1 MPPEELTLILKLR
14 DEATKQLKSVRG
26 TVTAVGGA
34 MAATGLKV
42 GADWAAA
49 TKTIVDGTGATGP
62 ALKTLQADF
71 QAVAHLGADEA
82 ATAIADLN
90 THLGLTG
97 PELQDVSAMALKANI
112 DTSKFGAVA
121 EQAGLDVDGYK
132 NFLDD
137 LTVAGQA
144 TGVST
149 DQLLDTIGKN
159 SARWQ
164 AGGGD
169 VTGLTAHVVELAS
182 EFGPTGL
189 RGAMSETMAEVDTGV
204 MPTFVSLNTQLG
216 DTTGAVEK
224 TYLAGRTWRDVL
236 GEVKDGAIAY
246 AGPAGDMLAGVGSLA
261 VGVATMG
268 PHLVTMATNTGLVSV
283 GQKALNLVM
292 SLNPIGLVITAIG
305 ALVAV
310 YVIWKDEINNF
321 LKLGWNL
328 FITAIEGGI
337 NILRPLASLIG
348 IDLPADLGKYKF
360 ATEEAETATTDAAAE
375 IAVLRDEATT
385 LAPAVKAAKVEIE
398 AFDLSTVNM
407 KTQIQQAKPE
417 IKDIGDL
424 LEAAGLQTGT
434 SALEFG
440 YYADEADILSGKM
453 ATHKTT
459 IPPMILEM
467 MTPPPSIEGMGERTG
482 NEWSAGF
489 FAALQ
494 RSFEGGGGLMGGIK
508 SSMTEGFG
516 ALFAEEGALAP
527 VAEKWGQAM
536 EAIGGIPVVGPFLKA
551 FGPAIIGGVVK
562 LGKKAWS
569 ALKGI
574 FGKGTNVAEDAYQAI
589 ADNSTA
595 AAAADSSL
603 QQHLTTG
610 LEHGLDDRAASVRA
624 FFLRVRMDQGE
635 SWAEA
640 NADFQMFHNAMTNSD
655 KATRERAAET
665 ADKLMADYLLIEG
678 SSVDVADASEEAWA
692 ASYTA
697 QTVTSVKMTDEAIAN
712 SLRLKEAVVA
722 DTVELLTAWRDMAQG
737 MQDSWMGAGAEI
749 ESTSEY
755 TADAIIDDAGR
766 VRTTMDTEIAA
777 VQTTWTSTLG
787 RLRVLTIEAT
797 GHIETT
803 WRAMVGNMVARWIG
817 DDGLGMMEL
826 RAIELL
832 EFLHGTG
839 TGGIF
844 GKVTDWAIAGF
855 DYMRTRWDGTLTVME
870 ARAVTF
876 ASNVNASLA
885 SIRDRTVT
893 ITTAHRTVGAPGGGG
908 VASPFGGGS
917 SPAPAPSAP
926 RMPPIT
932 VVVPQ
937 DAVTDSVL
945 RAAPGREA
953 LRGWA

>member
-42 GADWAAA
+42 GADWATA
-49 TKTIVDGTGATGP
+49 TKTIVDGTGATGAP
-62 ALKTLQADF
+62 LKQLQTDF
-71 QAVAHLGADEA
+71 QAVAKHGAERA

-97 PELQDVSAMALKANI
+97 PELQEVADLALKAGV

-121 EQAGLDVDGYK
+121 EQTERDTEGYK
-132 NFLDD
+132 LMLDQ

-149 DQLLDTIGKN
+149 NQLLDTVSKN

-169 VTGLTAHVVELAS
+169 VEGLMAHVVELAG

-204 MPTFVSLNTQLG
+204 LPTIRTLGDQLG
-216 DTTGAVEK
+216 DTTGAVER
-224 TYLAGRTWRDVL
+224 TFEASYTWRDAIS
-236 GEVKDGAIAY
+236 EVKNATIAY
-246 AGPAGDMLAGVGSLA
+246 LGPAGDMLAGVGGLA

-268 PHLVTMATNTGLVSV
+268 PHLATMASKTGLVGV
-283 GQKALNLVM
+283 AQKALNLVM

-328 FITAIEGGI
+328 FITAVEGGI
-337 NILRPLASLIG
+337 NVLRPLASLIG
-348 IDLPADLGKYKF
+348 IDLPADMDKYKF
-360 ATEEAETATTDAAAE
+360 ATGEAETATTDAATE
-375 IAVLRDEATT
+375 IAALRDEATATAPVMSTT
-385 LAPAVKAAKVEIE
+385 LAPAVKAARVEIE
-398 AFDLSTVNM
+398 AFDLATVDM

-424 LEAAGLQTGT
+424 LEAAGLQTET

-467 MTPPPSIEGMGERTG
+467 MTPPPGIEGMGERTG
-482 NEWSAGF
+482 NEWSRGF
-489 FAALQ
+489 FATLQ
-494 RSFEGGGGLMGGIK
+494 RSFEGGGGFMGGIK

-551 FGPAIIGGVVK
+551 FGPMIIGGVVK
-562 LGKKAWS
+562 LGKAAFNK
-569 ALKGI
+569 LKGI
-574 FGKGTNVAEDAYQAI
+574 FGGPSEEVVQARGDLDAFASDVEQHVGQTESSTARMQDFIVNGWEHNRATVITFFQDQAI
-589 ADNSTA
+589 AAGKSASDGTA
-595 AAAADSSL
+595 HWLEYQAAMEAGNAELMGDLEQQALDWNDINASS
-603 QQHLTTG
+603 
-610 LEHGLDDRAASVRA
+610 
-624 FFLRVRMDQGE
+624 
-635 SWAEA
+635 
-640 NADFQMFHNAMTNSD
+640 
-655 KATRERAAET
+655 ATE
-665 ADKLMADYLLIEG
+665 
-678 SSVDVADASEEAWA
+678 SEEAWA
-692 ASYTA
+692 ESYTA
-697 QTVTSVKMTDEAIAN
+697 QTVTSNTMTDEAIAN
-712 SLRLKEAVVA
+712 SLRLKDAVVA
-722 DTVELLTAWRDMAQG
+722 DTVELLTAWETMVDG
-737 MQDSWMGAGAEI
+737 MQDHWE
-749 ESTSEY
+749 
-755 TADAIIDDAGR
+755 
-766 VRTTMDTEIAA
+766 
-777 VQTTWTSTLG
+777 
-787 RLRVLTIEAT
+787 
-797 GHIETT
+797 
-803 WRAMVGNMVARWIG
+803 G
-817 DDGLGMMEL
+817 DDGLSGMQDTAEMFQG
-826 RAIELL
+826 A
-832 EFLHGTG
+832 LHGGG

-844 GKVTDWAIAGF
+844 GTITDWAIEGFQVMMESWREILGDMQDEAVAFAG
-855 DYMRTRWDGTLTVME
+855 
-870 ARAVTF
+870 
-876 ASNVNASLA
+876 NVNASLA
-885 SIRDRTVT
+885 SIQDRTVT
-893 ITTAHRTVGAPGGGG
+893 ITTAHRTIG
-908 VASPFGGGS
+908 SPLGGGS
-917 SPAPAPSAP
+917 APAATPGPATTG
-926 RMPPIT
+926 PIT